1 MQGRA
6 ITSMSLCNIAGS
18 IITAPLQTITTS
30 LQLSVKPHKTIY
42 QEPASK
48 GKQLAKLNTSLTVQ

>member
-6 ITSMSLCNIAGS
+6 ITSMSLSNIAGL

-42 QEPASK
+42 
-48 GKQLAKLNTSLTVQ
+48 